1 VAEAGIGSRSMHIS
15 YVFAG
20 AVVTNRNEAAA
31 WYERLLGRSPDF
43 LPNEAEA
50 VWQIAETASV
60 YLLADP
66 ARAGQGV
73 MALVVEDMVLTLRA
87 IEARGIETGRIEEI
101 LGAGRKCVITD
112 PDGNAVSILQIN
124 AVTDN

>member
-1 VAEAGIGSRSMHIS
+1 MAEVENGTGPMHIS

-20 AVVTNRNEAAA
+20 AMVSNRDEAAA

-73 MALVVEDMVLTLRA
+73 MALVVEDMGLTLRA
-87 IEARGIETGRIEEI
+87 IEARGIETGQIEEI
-101 LGAGRKCVITD
+101 PGAGRKCVIID
-112 PDGNAVSILQIN
+112 PDGNAVSILEIN
-124 AVTDN
+124 AASDN